1 MAGYDDELDGED
13 RDPPESRE
21 DYSSFGV
28 YWQQGPIRA
37 VAYFFIAVMV
47 LLVVLALVR

>member
-1 MAGYDDELDGED
+1 MAGYDDEPDREG
-13 RDPPESRE
+13 RDPLERQ